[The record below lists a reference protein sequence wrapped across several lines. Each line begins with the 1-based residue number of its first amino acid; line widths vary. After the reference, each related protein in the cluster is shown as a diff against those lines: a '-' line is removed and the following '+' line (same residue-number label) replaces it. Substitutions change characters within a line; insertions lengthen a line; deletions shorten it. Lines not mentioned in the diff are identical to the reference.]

1 MHVRICYTKIFS
13 KPPDTMEEFRVQM
26 RCSLRIVFFIRTDSW
41 NSEEEKGSQQ
51 VKRETL
57 LARMAMELQ
66 VKIYAH
72 EYFYL
77 KGLVVLLS
85 YQNFW
90 VWWCYESELVS
101 SIHSYWRKQQF
112 LWCQRC
118 KMTSSLPATQHHEI
132 PMLALDE
139 SHDSQSA
146 VLSLIN
152 NFLIFF
158 AMRDPNTGIIPLYQ
172 SLPHPYRTVGWKE

>member
-1 MHVRICYTKIFS
+1 
-13 KPPDTMEEFRVQM
+13 
-26 RCSLRIVFFIRTDSW
+26 
-41 NSEEEKGSQQ
+41 
-51 VKRETL
+51 
-57 LARMAMELQ
+57 MAMELQ
-66 VKIYAH
+66 VKVFAH

-101 SIHSYWRKQQF
+101 SIHSYWRKQKF

-118 KMTSSLPATQHHEI
+118 KMTSSLPANQHHEI
-132 PMLALDE
+132 SMLALDE

-146 VLSLIN
+146 VLSPIN
-152 NFLIFF
+152 NFLLFFFYERAKHNNYSSLSVFATSLQNCWLKRVNLAIFSF
-158 AMRDPNTGIIPLYQ
+158 SWPITSASPCRHSFSISGFTSG
-172 SLPHPYRTVGWKE
+172 TVFLFFEHWRLNIRR